1 MCTLGKRVCES
12 TGGSNPP
19 LSARLKNAQPWFHN
33 KRALRVFLF
42 LGGLKQ
48 TFVCCVFHTRTAFS
62 AVTLEQYF
70 LMAFSVKSPLAID
83 ASLPL
88 ATNPPL
94 SARLKNAQPWFHNK
108 RALRVFLFL
117 GGLKQTFV
125 CCVFHTRTAFSA
137 VTLEQYFLMAFSVK
151 SPLAIDAS
159 LPLATNPPLSA
170 RLKNAQ
176 PWFHN
181 KRALRVFLF

>member
-1 MCTLGKRVCES
+1 MIELKNMERCQSGLMCTLGKRVCES

-33 KRALRVFLF
+33 KQALRVFLF

-62 AVTLEQYF
+62 AVTLEHCF
-70 LMAFSVKSPLAID
+70 VMAFSVKSPLAID

-94 SARLKNAQPWFHNK
+94 SARLKMRN
-108 RALRVFLFL
+108 L
-117 GGLKQTFV
+117 GFTTNGL
-125 CCVFHTRTAFSA
+125 CVFFCFNS
-137 VTLEQYFLMAFSVK
+137 
-151 SPLAIDAS
+151 I
-159 LPLATNPPLSA
+159 
-170 RLKNAQ
+170 LKI
-176 PWFHN
+176 
-181 KRALRVFLF
+181 

>member
-1 MCTLGKRVCES
+1 MRNLGFTTNGLCV
-12 TGGSNPP
+12 
-19 LSARLKNAQPWFHN
+19 F
-33 KRALRVFLF
+33 FLF

-108 RALRVFLFL
+108 RALRVFFVFRRIKANFCLLCVSHTNRLL
-117 GGLKQTFV
+117 GGDARAILFNGFLSQITSRYWRF
-125 CCVFHTRTAFSA
+125 ASA
-137 VTLEQYFLMAFSVK
+137 CYES
-151 SPLAIDAS
+151 AS
-159 LPLATNPPLSA
+159 LRQTKKCATLVSQQTGFA
-170 RLKNAQ
+170 CFFVLTLYWRYK
-176 PWFHN
+176 
-181 KRALRVFLF
+181 VG